1 MIDRLVSL
9 NTQMSRDEKIKLIRE
24 RIVAFLQSLG
34 ASRQDAE
41 DIAQT
46 VLMLLED
53 KYKDIEDLEILVA
66 VAIQTA
72 RFKLWD
78 LRRKAETKAAQ
89 YGVSPDAVQLR
100 ANTLTPE
107 DELLAK
113 ERTARLVEAIGRLDG
128 GCRRLVEL
136 QRDNRIDTEIQE
148 ALGCSA
154 PQLYLR
160 RHRCFATLRKLLGEA
175 GGKKKK
181 K

>member
-9 NTQMSRDEKIKLIRE
+9 NTQMSRAEKIKLIRE

-78 LRRKAETKAAQ
+78 LRRKADTKAAR
-89 YGVSPDAVQLR
+89 YGAPAGAVQLR

-107 DELLAK
+107 EILLAE
-113 ERTARLVEAIGRLDG
+113 ERTAKLVEAIGRLDE

-136 QRDNRIDTEIQE
+136 QRDNRFDAEIQE
-148 ALGCSA
+148 ALGYSA

-160 RHRCFATLRKLLGEA
+160 RFRCFGRLRKLLGEIER
-175 GGKKKK
+175 KKKTR
-181 K
+181 